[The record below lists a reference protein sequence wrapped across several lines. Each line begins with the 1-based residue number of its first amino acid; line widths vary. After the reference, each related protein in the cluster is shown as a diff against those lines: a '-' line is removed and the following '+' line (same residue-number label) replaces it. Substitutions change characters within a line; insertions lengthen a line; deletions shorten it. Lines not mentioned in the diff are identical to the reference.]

1 MEEIA
6 AANAIMLLLEKL
18 ITIIGEKIKSG
29 EISLDEQASVLA
41 RYESLKNRANGE
53 FAGAHWKIEPDPQQT
68 VPAPD
73 VEPRNPRPESGD

>member
-18 ITIIGEKIKSG
+18 IPIISEKFKRG
-29 EISLDEQASVLA
+29 EIPVEEQASVLT

-53 FAGAHWKIEPDPQQT
+53 FQGAHWKIEPDP
-68 VPAPD
+68 VSPVGRPAI
-73 VEPRNPRPESGD
+73 E